1 MKIIVKE
8 PAVYMVR
15 AMFLSHLYYYRNS
28 GVKRTEWWALLLE
41 HLEYSSIQH
50 NEKKT

>member
-28 GVKRTEWWALLLE
+28 GVKRTEWRSLDLVYMDLSVRQ
-41 HLEYSSIQH
+41 HL
-50 NEKKT
+50 

>member
-28 GVKRTEWWALLLE
+28 GAKRTEWRSLVTLTAGE
-41 HLEYSSIQH
+41 APADSDSY
-50 NEKKT
+50 

>member
-28 GVKRTEWWALLLE
+28 GVKRTEWWGLQYAAYW
-41 HLEYSSIQH
+41 HCSCHCQW
-50 NEKKT
+50 